1 MNWLGKH
8 LARQGRAYFYKAGS
22 TLLNRTSGLVNK
34 AVGGPERGID
44 WMEDKVGGAA
54 DWVAKRTANIP
65 VLGTMTQL
73 GASYVK
79 FQSQVVGG
87 FFKGGLDFV
96 GGGPTWRSIRS
107 TPPRDCSNWPSTSP
121 ACLAFPIPKARAQPI
136 RRRGRQQELQR
147 GTQQH
152 LQPYQE
158 HGEMMLSS
166 STSSAK
172 HSLSHIKAVQR
183 EQS

>member
-1 MNWLGKH
+1 MNWLGNTWLGKV
-8 LARQGRAYFYKAGS
+8 GRGFYKAGS

-34 AVGGPERGID
+34 AVGGLERGID

-96 GGGPTWRSIRS
+96 DIGEGFGQGI
-107 TPPRDCSNWPSTSP
+107 
-121 ACLAFPIPKARAQPI
+121 
-136 RRRGRQQELQR
+136 QR
-147 GTQQH
+147 G
-152 LQPYQE
+152 
-158 HGEMMLSS
+158 
-166 STSSAK
+166 
-172 HSLSHIKAVQR
+172 
-183 EQS
+183 